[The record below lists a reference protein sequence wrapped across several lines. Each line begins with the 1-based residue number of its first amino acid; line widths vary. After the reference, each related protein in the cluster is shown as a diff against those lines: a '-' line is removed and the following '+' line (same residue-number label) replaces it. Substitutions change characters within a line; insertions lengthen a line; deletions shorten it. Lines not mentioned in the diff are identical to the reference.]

1 MKIKKRFFVWTKF
14 AKRIRK
20 ASAKEVLIL
29 IFISVNALNPYSY
42 KGVFFDINFRASVNI
57 CANLVE

>member
-1 MKIKKRFFVWTKF
+1 MKNAKRFLVLTKF

-29 IFISVNALNPYSY
+29 IFISTNALNPYSH
-42 KGVFFDINFRASVNI
+42 KGEPSGINFRASVNI
-57 CANLVE
+57 STNLVE